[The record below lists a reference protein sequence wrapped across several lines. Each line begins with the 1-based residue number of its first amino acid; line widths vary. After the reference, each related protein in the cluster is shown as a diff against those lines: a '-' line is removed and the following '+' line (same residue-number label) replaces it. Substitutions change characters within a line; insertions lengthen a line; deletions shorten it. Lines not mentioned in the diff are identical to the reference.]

1 MHPAPSNPPHA
12 PLGQPGFVSLVG
24 AGPGAPDLLT
34 LRGLRALERATVIL
48 HDALLEPGFQAL
60 YPNNA
65 LVVPVGKRCG
75 GEGTPQEVIFQLLV
89 DFARQGHRVVRLKGG
104 DPLLFGRGG
113 EEAQVLEAHGIP
125 FEFIPGVSSL
135 QGAAAAVGISLT
147 HRGLSREVRI
157 LDGHHLLQGDTR
169 WAELAGSGATLAIF
183 MGTRAL
189 KGIAQRLLAAGAPPE
204 LPVVLVE
211 NASGPFETI
220 TRSLLAHA
228 AAGPLTSRTDG
239 PGIVYLGPAA
249 GLRIPAHAHPDSLFE
264 AAPVPGP
271 ERFPRLAGGG
281 RTHR

>member
-183 MGTRAL
+183 MGKRT
-189 KGIAQRLLAAGAPPE
+189 LAAVARRAKLHLRHGAIFLQRPE
-204 LPVVLVE
+204 AESQEARTAL
-211 NASGPFETI
+211 
-220 TRSLLAHA
+220 RQA
-228 AAGPLTSRTDG
+228 AADCQALFQRSDRELT
-239 PGIVYLGPAA
+239 
-249 GLRIPAHAHPDSLFE
+249 HA
-264 AAPVPGP
+264 
-271 ERFPRLAGGG
+271 
-281 RTHR
+281 